1 MSHSVSTAH
10 PRRRLAALVL
20 ALGVLG
26 GASSAVLADGPAA
39 DGETLAKL
47 IKIEETGA
55 SSLPE

>member
-1 MSHSVSTAH
+1 MSHSAPTTR

-26 GASSAVLADGPAA
+26 GASAAVVSDGPAA
-39 DGETLAKL
+39 GGETLAKL
-47 IKIEETGA
+47 IKIEETG